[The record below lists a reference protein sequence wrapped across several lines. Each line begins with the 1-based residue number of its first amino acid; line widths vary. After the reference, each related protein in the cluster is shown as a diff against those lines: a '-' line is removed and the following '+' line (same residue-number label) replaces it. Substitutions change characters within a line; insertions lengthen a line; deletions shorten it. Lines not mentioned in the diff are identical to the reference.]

1 VHERELA
8 AQAVAGLREVLLR
21 AGADVVQLG
30 RDAGRGRAEGVVQ
43 GDGDRE
49 RRGWF
54 VQHGHAGGCAGPGQH
69 IKGLEADVLQ
79 AVAAGLV
86 GDELLGRGG
95 VGRAGEA
102 AAGYGQGPQ
111 VLLEAAVHHDFADD
125 QPIECGSGGGL
136 AAERGGQGQ
145 NGQREADEQSGHA
158 DLQRVARLQVCHPG
172 GRIVP
177 DGASRFT
184 AGVDRETVF
193 SLGSTESF
201 RAAARTAAVFRLQR
215 GRR

>member
-1 VHERELA
+1 LPRRLSPELDR
-8 AQAVAGLREVLLR
+8 VRTLCGVGVLPDVPEIRLHAGEVL
-21 AGADVVQLG
+21 
-30 RDAGRGRAEGVVQ
+30 
-43 GDGDRE
+43 
-49 RRGWF
+49 
-54 VQHGHAGGCAGPGQH
+54 
-69 IKGLEADVLQ
+69 GLDDPRQET
-79 AVAAGLV
+79 GV
-86 GDELLGRGG
+86 GDELLGCGG
-95 VGRAGEA
+95 IGRAGEA

-125 QPIECGSGGGL
+125 QPIERGSGGGL
-136 AAERGGQGQ
+136 AAERGSQGQ
-145 NGQREADEQSGHA
+145 NWQREADERSGHE
-158 DLQRVARLQVCHPG
+158 DLQRVARLQVCHPE

-184 AGVDRETVF
+184 AGVDRQTVF